1 VWQATMKRNDATGQ
15 LIVIRQVLEQSCQ
28 LPEYGRS
35 YCMHQASIMEALR
48 RMGWKEETINGTN

>member
-1 VWQATMKRNDATGQ
+1 MKRNDATGQ

-28 LPEYGRS
+28 LPEYSRS
-35 YCMHQASIMEALR
+35 YCMLQASIMEALR